1 VFASRV
7 CHCPCAKSWTV
18 QEEAT
23 FPEACLSWTIQSA
36 ASSNDLYLRPVT
48 YVRCSCDDVLL
59 NHTLYVSKMSTT
71 FGARDAKEWAKNIEL
86 IAFEKPRPG
95 GSVQR

>member
-1 VFASRV
+1 
-7 CHCPCAKSWTV
+7 
-18 QEEAT
+18 
-23 FPEACLSWTIQSA
+23 
-36 ASSNDLYLRPVT
+36 
-48 YVRCSCDDVLL
+48 
-59 NHTLYVSKMSTT
+59 MSTT

>member
-1 VFASRV
+1 M
-7 CHCPCAKSWTV
+7 HGIDLYCPHAKSWTK
-18 QEEAT
+18 EEI
-23 FPEACLSWTIQSA
+23 FSEACLSWKFQSA

-48 YVRCSCDDVLL
+48 NVICDCDHVFV

-71 FGARDAKEWAKNIEL
+71 CGAGDAKEWAKNIEL